1 MYVISYG
8 GKSSHNMQL
17 TEFGIP
23 TSINIWRY
31 APDTIIL
38 EMRSEVT
45 VTVIWIC
52 YVTLHHPKMHP
63 HAKFMIPT
71 LNNIE
76 DMLRTRIILETKSK
90 SQWPQMH
97 PHTKF
102 GIPTS
107 NNVRDML
114 RTLLF

>member
-8 GKSSHNMQL
+8 GTSSHNMRL

-23 TSINIWRY
+23 TSINIGRY

-76 DMLRTRIILETKSK
+76 DMLRTR
-90 SQWPQMH
+90 
-97 PHTKF
+97 
-102 GIPTS
+102 
-107 NNVRDML
+107 
-114 RTLLF
+114 LF

>member
-8 GKSSHNMQL
+8 GTSSHNMQL

-23 TSINIWRY
+23 TERY

-63 HAKFMIPT
+63 HTKFMIPT
-71 LNNIE
+71 LNEGVSVGKIFAT
-76 DMLRTRIILETKSK
+76 MLLPALSALIWYAT
-90 SQWPQMH
+90 WPYSE
-97 PHTKF
+97 K
-102 GIPTS
+102 
-107 NNVRDML
+107 V
-114 RTLLF
+114 